1 MITGTF
7 KQLDAWDSVAGPFI
21 PGSGASSRETT
32 TTGRRTACH
41 RLLGRDFRWRWTAC
55 RPPVGT
61 STAQKRHHRA
71 TSFYA
76 HLALCRAALIGASQT
91 VWVLAPDKRDRRIE
105 RARTVAA
112 YTQGQHEKYLKA
124 LVDWAPTPDAHT
136 DAVLAHV
143 QQRIVE
149 LTEKRTA
156 SNQKAA
162 LLTTVMIR
170 EAATEAFSAD
180 LAKEV
185 VLAWQEASGAAHG
198 LVWQLLGQQSTV
210 QAGPANADG
219 LAPFVATGSFDR
231 IANPYM
237 AAYHL
242 ADRGWNLMRR
252 EVLDGSATA
261 ATSDPLPGAQVAARR
276 F

>member
-1 MITGTF
+1 M
-7 KQLDAWDSVAGPFI
+7 
-21 PGSGASSRETT
+21 
-32 TTGRRTACH
+32 
-41 RLLGRDFRWRWTAC
+41 
-55 RPPVGT
+55 
-61 STAQKRHHRA
+61 
-71 TSFYA
+71 
-76 HLALCRAALIGASQT
+76 IGASQT

-180 LAKEV
+180 LAKEG